1 MERELIC
8 IRCPLGCQLKVT
20 GEIGLLRVS
29 GNTCPRG
36 AEYGVAEV
44 SNPTRVVTS
53 SVPVEGGELHRVPVK
68 TKGDIPKNKIFA
80 CMDEI
85 LQCKATAPVAI
96 GDVLIA
102 DCAGTGVDIV
112 ATRDIRKVS

>member
-44 SNPTRVVTS
+44 SHPVRVVTS
-53 SVPVEGGELHRVPVK
+53 SVPVDGGVLHRVPVK
-68 TKGDIPKNKIFA
+68 TGGDIPKDKIFA
-80 CMDEI
+80 CMEEI
-85 LQCKATAPVAI
+85 LRCRVTAPVTL
-96 GDVLIA
+96 GDILIRN
-102 DCAGTGVDIV
+102 CAGTGVDIV
-112 ATRDIRKVS
+112 ATRSVPKAV